1 MEWRIH
7 GESIWSGYGVDME
20 EIFENEMEWS
30 GFGGEVSNFFLSRKL
45 NSDPKI
51 AISKIKKHQLP
62 IGITNEAFME

>member
-30 GFGGEVSNFFLSRKL
+30 GFGGEVSNFFIAKTQFRPK
-45 NSDPKI
+45 NSHKQD
-51 AISKIKKHQLP
+51 KKASA
-62 IGITNEAFME
+62 TYRYNK